1 MNRLGEAAEAAAAAF
16 LTGQGL
22 RILARNFQC
31 RFGELDIVAMEGD
44 MIVFVEVRHRASS
57 AFGGALE
64 SITLSKQRKLA
75 RTAEVYLQGHAG
87 GAPCRFDAVLVEGKG
102 GRIEWIRNAFCT

>member
-1 MNRLGEAAEAAAAAF
+1 MNRLGEAAEATAAAF

-22 RILARNFQC
+22 RIVARNFQC
-31 RFGELDIVAMEGD
+31 RFGEIDIVAMDGD
-44 MIVFVEVRHRASS
+44 MIVFVEVRQRASA

-64 SITLSKQRKLA
+64 SITPAKQRKLV
-75 RTAEVYLQGHAG
+75 RTAEVYLLERATQS
-87 GAPCRFDAVLVEGKG
+87 PCRFDAVLVEGKG